1 MKQFQNELTKLIN
14 RHSLENESN
23 TPDYI
28 LSDYLVRCLK
38 NFNETSTHRVDWHTS
53 TPIESHQPQTTTDCN
68 YTVGIDGPGEE
79 LKQPI

>member
-38 NFNETSTHRVDWHTS
+38 NFNEASVHRVDWHGS
-53 TPIESHQPQTTTDCN
+53 IPREVLNTDLRD
-68 YTVGIDGPGEE
+68 TLDRIDAKFDK
-79 LKQPI
+79 KQ